1 MKNLKNRNECII
13 SCVSCIVII
22 LVMCYFMFSSTTSS
36 LLKGTLAVSYKTVSC
51 VQGNIPSG
59 CTYIGNSQCTCPVNT
74 EVSSCA
80 SGYHVENGIC
90 VKDST
95 MTEDGCT
102 GSNCGSSGSSTA
114 SCDYNNQSS
123 CQSATHHVCA
133 KSGSCWI
140 SGVTACVDGYTM
152 ITGGSCVKGS
162 SSTSSCTY
170 NGESQ
175 CITYSG
181 YDACSKGSDGCWYPY
196 KSSSSSSSSSS
207 GSRCPSGSYD
217 LGVNG
222 GNKAASIGA
231 KMCGNGNYTLT
242 QDIEQGCWHISCTEP
257 CDCGDDGDC
266 SESFNA
272 CWNCS
277 GSYKYGVNTAYED
290 SCTQVNTSLCYSNS
304 EYTSCWKCDSGYVTG
319 TNTKYASSC
328 SEVSTYYCT
337 ATPSNS
343 GSTPSS
349 TPTSNP
355 SSSYFSSSSEEIITN
370 PQTGEIAIFI
380 MWVIA
385 FGAICYSFWYFKK
398 AREN

>member
-1 MKNLKNRNECII
+1 MKNLKNRNEFII

-22 LVMCYFMFSSTTSS
+22 LVMCYFMFSSETSN
-36 LLKGTLAVSYKTVSC
+36 LLKGTLAASYKTVSC

-59 CTYIGNSQCTCPVNT
+59 CSYIGNSQCTCPVNT
-74 EVSSCA
+74 EVPSCA

-102 GSNCGSSGSSTA
+102 GSNCGSSGTST
-114 SCDYNNQSS
+114 
-123 CQSATHHVCA
+123 
-133 KSGSCWI
+133 KP
-140 SGVTACVDGYTM
+140 
-152 ITGGSCVKGS
+152 

-181 YDACSKGSDGCWYPY
+181 YDTCSKGTDGCWYPY

-207 GSRCPSGSYD
+207 GSSCPGGSYD
-217 LGVNG
+217 YGING
-222 GNKAASIGA
+222 SNKAISTGN
-231 KMCGNGNYTLT
+231 KMCGNGNYTIT
-242 QDIEQGCWHISCTEP
+242 QAYEQGCWYISCTEP

-277 GSYKYGVNTAYED
+277 GSYKYGSNTDYED
-290 SCTQVNTSLCYSNS
+290 SCTQVNTSMCYSNS
-304 EYTSCWKCDSGYVTG
+304 EYTGCWKCGNGYVTG

-328 SEVSTYYCT
+328 EEVSTYYCT

-349 TPTSNP
+349 TPTSKP

-370 PQTGEIAIFI
+370 PQTGEIAIFA

-385 FGAICYSFWYFKK
+385 FGAICYSFWYFKQ